1 MTNYRHVPL
10 TLDYAV
16 TIASS
21 QIIDWNREH
30 CICIYLDAKNH
41 VLHTELISIGTATET
56 LIHAR
61 EVYKPAFIHSAVKIL
76 LLHNHPTGDIYPS
89 KMDKIITKRLKMAGE
104 LLQIELIDH
113 LIFNKDNKYFSMDYH
128 RKKKKTKG
136 GE

>member
-1 MTNYRHVPL
+1 MTEYKHIAL

-41 VLHTELISIGTATET
+41 MLHSELISIGTATET
-56 LIHAR
+56 LIHPR
-61 EVYKPAFIHSAVKIL
+61 EVFKPAILHSAVKIL

-113 LIFNKDNKYFSMDYH
+113 LIFNKDNKYYSMDFQNKLKEV
-128 RKKKKTKG
+128 KK
-136 GE
+136 